1 MHFTEH
7 PRVIYKS
14 NPLDEVITQA
24 RFSRILRLEE
34 ETPAEFQER
43 IKDKY
48 PVLIQKE
55 SVSMDVFADEEVAKK
70 TITPI
75 YEFSSREGDWTLVLS
90 SEFLALT
97 TKNYTQWEEFIG
109 RFEEALG
116 FFIEIYN
123 PNFYS
128 RLGLRYK
135 DLIVPSKLG
144 LKDRPWS
151 DLINPVCL
159 GFISDNDVGIEN
171 IRESLLRTLVT
182 LDNGF
187 VTINCSLVKLKDS
200 NETCYLIDSDFF
212 TPNAVELGDARNI
225 LGSFNSEARN
235 LFRWCIKEDLHNA
248 MEPEPI

>member
-7 PRVIYKS
+7 PRVIYKA

-55 SVSMDVFADEEVAKK
+55 SVSMDVFAEEEVAKK

-97 TKNYTQWEEFIG
+97 TKRYTRWEEFIE

-116 FFIEIYN
+116 FFNEIYS

-144 LKDRPWS
+144 LTDRPWN

-159 GFISDNDVGIEN
+159 GFISANDIGIEN
-171 IRESLLRTLVT
+171 IHESLLRTLVT
-182 LDNGF
+182 LDNGY
-187 VTINCSLVKLKDS
+187 VTINCSLVTLKDS
-200 NETCYLIDSDFF
+200 KETGYLIDSDFF

-248 MEPEPI
+248 MEPESI